1 MISSYRQSYCGRVLV
16 LLLGMAICVL
26 SSCTTTLDETRQATG
41 MRIGEVTQTSAII
54 WTRITEKTGRR
65 TDGIVRRKRADK
77 QLVEQLHSTD
87 LEGSVPGAE
96 GRVRLRYG
104 TTESLEDAKEIGWQT
119 VSPESDFTHHFK
131 LMELQPSTI
140 YYFSTET
147 SNLDGSEL
155 HQPMRGRF
163 ETAPPTDEYADV
175 TFTVI
180 TGQAYRDADYD
191 EGFMA
196 YDSMGKLNPKF
207 IVSTGDTVYYDSD
220 DPHVTSIDLARYHW
234 HRLYSYPSLMRF
246 HSKVST
252 YWEKD
257 DHDSYHDDNWPG
269 LSYDYMGTFSWEQGL
284 QVYAEQAPMEKPYRT
299 FRWGKGLQIW
309 VVEGRDFRSPNT
321 MPDGPDKSIWGAEQK
336 QWLKDTLL
344 ESDADW
350 KVLVSPTPI
359 VGPDRSNK
367 QDNHSNDAFTHE
379 GDEFR
384 TWAQENLPDNFFIAN
399 GDRHWQYHSVHP
411 ATGVNE
417 FSCGPISDQHAGG
430 SPGLDPEYHRFH
442 RELGGYLSV
451 NANRAGDRS
460 TIEFSLHAVDG
471 SVVYR
476 YGRSQKVEDLPQ
488 VFE

>member
-1 MISSYRQSYCGRVLV
+1 MLSMISGRSRSLQCRALSPAFSIAVC
-16 LLLGMAICVL
+16 LLGA
-26 SSCTTTLDETRQATG
+26 CTTTIEETRQATG
-41 MRIGEVTQTSAII
+41 VRIGEVTQTSAII
-54 WTRITEKTGRR
+54 WTRVSEKSERR
-65 TDGIVRRKRADK
+65 TDGIIRRKRADK
-77 QLVEQLHSTD
+77 DNPEQLNPND

-104 TTESLEDAKEIGWQT
+104 TTEGLEEATETSWET
-119 VSPESDFTHHFK
+119 VSAENDFTHHFRISG
-131 LMELQPSTI
+131 LEPSTV

-155 HQPMRGRF
+155 HQAMHGQF
-163 ETAPPTDEYADV
+163 ETAPPADEYADV

-180 TGQAYRDADYD
+180 TGQAYRDADYE

-207 IVSTGDTVYYDSD
+207 IVPTGDTVYYDSD
-220 DPHVTSIDLARYHW
+220 DPLVTSIGLARYHW
-234 HRLYSYPSLMRF
+234 HRVYSYPALIRF
-246 HSKVST
+246 HRRVST

-257 DHDSYHDDNWPG
+257 DHDSYHNDNWPG
-269 LSYDYMGTFSWEQGL
+269 LSHDYMGTFSWEQGL

-309 VVEGRDFRSPNT
+309 VVEGRDFRSPNP
-321 MPDGPDKSIWGAEQK
+321 MPDGPEKSIWGKEQK

-359 VGPDRSNK
+359 VGPDRTNK
-367 QDNHSNDAFTHE
+367 HDNHSNDAFTHE

-384 TWAQENLPDNFFIAN
+384 GWAQENLPDNFFIAN

-411 ATGVNE
+411 MTGVNE

-430 SPGLDPEYHRFH
+430 SPGYEPEYHHFH
-442 RELGGYLSV
+442 REEGGFLSV
-451 NANRAGDRS
+451 NAQRMGDRS
-460 TIEFSLHAVDG
+460 AIEFTLHAVDG
-471 SVVYR
+471 AVVYR
-476 YGRSQKVEDLPQ
+476 YSRSRAVGE
-488 VFE
+488 